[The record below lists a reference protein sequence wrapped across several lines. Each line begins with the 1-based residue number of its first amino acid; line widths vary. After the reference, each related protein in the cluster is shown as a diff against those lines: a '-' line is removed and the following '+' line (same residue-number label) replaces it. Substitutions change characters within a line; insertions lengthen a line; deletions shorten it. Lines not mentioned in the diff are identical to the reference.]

1 MKRFIVWAQA
11 FAMSIGGPG
20 LFLIAMAD
28 SSFVSLPE
36 INDILIILMVTH
48 HPAWLLYYA
57 AMSTAGSVAGCL
69 ILFYLGRKGG
79 EALLRQRFKGGQ
91 VERAMA
97 SFRRYGVAA
106 VIVPSMLPPPV
117 PLKLFVLAAGVAGMA
132 PLKFAASIATGRGLR
147 YVVVGL
153 LAYLYGEA
161 ALEYLRTHGTEAG
174 VVAGCAVAIV
184 LTLYYWRNRGRRPGA
199 V

>member
-11 FAMSIGGPG
+11 FAMSIGGAG

-106 VIVPSMLPPPV
+106 VIVPSMLPPPS
-117 PLKLFVLAAGVAGMA
+117 PIDRAG
-132 PLKFAASIATGRGLR
+132 P
-147 YVVVGL
+147 
-153 LAYLYGEA
+153 E
-161 ALEYLRTHGTEAG
+161 
-174 VVAGCAVAIV
+174 
-184 LTLYYWRNRGRRPGA
+184 
-199 V
+199 